1 MKRLLGAIWL
11 GLALGLAGCGTS
23 PATTLD
29 SGIQGTVQVGPT
41 CPVQRINSPCPPRPL
56 ATTVVVRNQQ
66 GIEVKR
72 FHSGGDGSF
81 KVDLAPGTY
90 TLVGLPIG
98 ASFLPRPI
106 PTTATV
112 AKGAY
117 TTVNVEYDS
126 GIR

>member
-1 MKRLLGAIWL
+1 MTRLLASIWL
-11 GLALGLAGCGTS
+11 VMALCLAGCGS
-23 PATTLD
+23 LPATSLN
-29 SGIQGTVQVGPT
+29 SGIQGMVQVGPT
-41 CPVQRINSPCPPRPL
+41 CPVERINSPCPPRPL
-56 ATTVVVRNQQ
+56 ATTVVVRNSQ
-66 GIEVKR
+66 GNEVKR
-72 FHSGGDGSF
+72 FHSAGDGSF
-81 KVDLAPGTY
+81 KVDLAPGSY

-112 AKGAY
+112 AGGTY